1 MSSEENQQSISIAPR
16 VSVWATIVGCIV
28 VFAVVAFSLMAMDKL
43 RPQAKKSEYER
54 SLPSVEVYT
63 VVAEKSAHAL
73 VGRGL
78 LESRRVVSIAAEV
91 AGRVVEISPNW
102 KKGGIVREGELIARI
117 DEADFIAMRDK
128 MAAAV
133 AQAQEVLIVEETQA
147 VMSLAEWQRVSQEPP
162 SALTKHEP
170 QLRRARAMLA
180 SASADLAKAERD
192 LERTKILAPFSGRV
206 RSTGVEVGSIASMGV
221 VLGEMY
227 SDQEIEVRVPIRIK
241 EMADVD
247 QSRLAEIEL
256 DHDSS
261 LQKWQAKFIG
271 FDGEI
276 DRQTH
281 TVSAILHLRQEENR
295 PLPVVGAFVRA
306 MLPLRSDQSVF
317 PIPRQALQDGSFV
330 HLINDRDEVERKK
343 VTFVRGNSDTAFVE
357 GLQVGQRI
365 AITRLQTVLPLMKVR
380 VVPTL

>member
-1 MSSEENQQSISIAPR
+1 MASEENQQSIGIAPR
-16 VSVWATIVGCIV
+16 VSVWATIVGCV
-28 VFAVVAFSLMAMDKL
+28 VVYAVVAFSMMAMDKL

-54 SLPSVEVYT
+54 PLPSVEVYT
-63 VVAEKSAHAL
+63 VVAEESPHAL

-192 LERTKILAPFSGRV
+192 LQRTKILAPFSGRV
-206 RSTGVEVGSIASMGV
+206 RSTGVEVGSVASMGV

-261 LQKWQAKFIG
+261 LQKWQAKIIG

-281 TVSAILHLRQEENR
+281 TVSAILHLRQEENQ

-306 MLPLRSDQSVF
+306 MLPLRSDRSVF

-365 AITRLQTVLPLMKVR
+365 AITRLQTVLPFMKVR
-380 VVPTL
+380 VVPSL